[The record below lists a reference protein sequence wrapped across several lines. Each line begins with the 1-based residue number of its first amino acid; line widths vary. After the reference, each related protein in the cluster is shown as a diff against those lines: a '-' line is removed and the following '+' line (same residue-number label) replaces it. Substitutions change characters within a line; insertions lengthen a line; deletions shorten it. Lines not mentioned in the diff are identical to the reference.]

1 MIRRLNLGTSRPS
14 LDGEDVMT
22 VDVTVRVESTDPVR
36 GFGLSSMLARTPWL
50 TLTDADRCDV
60 LVLLGDTLDEAM
72 LEVMRGAHRAGGGE
86 ISCIVIADEIT
97 EQQVSAA
104 ARLGLIGLLHRST
117 ADARQVRDLIEV
129 SRSVRPVLPGSVVS
143 TLVSRFRE
151 DQGARVL
158 SAQEAAVLS
167 LFADGLTVA
176 DVGRELGLRPGRIST
191 IERQVVGRLKL
202 RNRAHAVAYAV
213 RMADC

>member
-1 MIRRLNLGTSRPS
+1 
-14 LDGEDVMT
+14 MT
-22 VDVTVRVESTDPVR
+22 VEVSVRVESTDPVR

-60 LVLLGDTLDEAM
+60 LILLGDTVDEAM
-72 LEVMRGAHRAGGGE
+72 LEVMRGTYRACGGE
-86 ISCIVIADEIT
+86 ISCIVIAEEIT
-97 EQQVSAA
+97 EQKVAVA

-129 SRSVRPVLPGSVVS
+129 SRSVRPVLPGSVVEA
-143 TLVSRFRE
+143 LVSRFRA
-151 DQGARVL
+151 DQGPKVL
-158 SAQEAAVLS
+158 SAQEAEVLG

-176 DVGRELGLRPGRIST
+176 DVGRRLGLGPSRIST

-202 RNRAHAVAYAV
+202 RNRAHAVAYAM
-213 RMADC
+213 RAADCGGKVH